1 MELEQILEFAQLPAM
16 GLLAYLLIR
25 QDNRTSDL
33 FNRMFNLIDRLTQRV
48 EYIETAQGITPLQ
61 EKHKNL
67 E

>member
-61 EKHKNL
+61 EKHKNR

>member
-48 EYIETAQGITPLQ
+48 EYIETAQGIMPQ
-61 EKHKNL
+61 EKRKRD

>member
-48 EYIETAQGITPLQ
+48 EYIETAQGITPQ
-61 EKHKNL
+61 EKRKRD